1 MPGGE
6 EWLARVDADRPEGQ
20 RHLAVHEGHFT
31 NVTERDR
38 PLLDVAGPALLD
50 AGWTGSPERIR
61 ERLAEAS
68 AAGITEVL
76 FTPAGA
82 DITGEIEAFAAAVN
96 G

>member
-1 MPGGE
+1 M
-6 EWLARVDADRPEGQ
+6 
-20 RHLAVHEGHFT
+20 HEGHFV
-31 NVTERDR
+31 NVTERDK
-38 PLLDVAGPALLD
+38 PLLDAGGPAILD
-50 AGWTGSPERIR
+50 AGWTGTPERIR

-82 DITGEIEAFAAAVN
+82 DISGEIAAFAEAAN